1 MRRNKRERG
10 QSLVELAISIT
21 VLVFLLS
28 GAIEFGMMFFQYIQ
42 LRDAAQEG
50 ALFGSINPA
59 DTSGIEARA
68 RGASTSPV
76 DLYVT
81 TGPQK
86 VDVKILVTDK
96 DTGNPIADPADA
108 CPGDAIQVTV
118 SYDHK
123 VFMPFITQIVGD
135 FRTLNGSVTDTI
147 LVSPATCP

>member
-1 MRRNKRERG
+1 MKQNKRERG

-59 DTSGIEARA
+59 DTNGIVARV

-76 DLYVT
+76 DLSVT

-86 VDVKILVTDK
+86 VTVVLGGIDK
-96 DTGNPIADPADA
+96 DTLAPIDLVDA
-108 CPGDAIQVTV
+108 CPGDGIQVTV
-118 SYDHK
+118 SYNHK
-123 VFMPFITQIVGD
+123 VFMPLITQIVGNT
-135 FRTLNGSVTDTI
+135 RTLNGVVTDTI
-147 LVSPATCP
+147 LVSTATCP